1 VVLPL
6 PRTNP
11 DGEVAWEMTNPE
23 WREKGVEL
31 VLVLVV
37 EAGVGSVVCLFL
49 RVIGEVV

>member
-6 PRTNP
+6 PKKNR

-23 WREKGVEL
+23 WLEKGVRL

-37 EAGVGSVVCLFL
+37 EADVGSVVCLFL
-49 RVIGEVV
+49 RVIEEVD